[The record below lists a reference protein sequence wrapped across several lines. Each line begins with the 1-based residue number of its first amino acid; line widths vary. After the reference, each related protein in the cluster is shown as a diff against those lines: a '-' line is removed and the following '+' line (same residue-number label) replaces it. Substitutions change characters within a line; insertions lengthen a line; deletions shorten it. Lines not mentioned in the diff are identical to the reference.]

1 MTTLFVVGHRSEVR
15 RFRAGLDYTVAHFGA
30 MTRDP
35 RLDATLCFVKHIP
48 PQLVEL
54 EGGNQE
60 SADDEKEAD
69 DDEDSVADVWG
80 SGDIGGFECYME
92 KEEENSA
99 EAAEVYKGG
108 EYTEDGEDPDGVL
121 LSVNPGA
128 NVLSL
133 VNRDD
138 GVMRFIKYV
147 SAQAPGSRWDISM
160 EYALDNRGRNND
172 ENESGDDG
180 SDHESGQEGES
191 EEENEENEESETGF

>member
-1 MTTLFVVGHRSEVR
+1 
-15 RFRAGLDYTVAHFGA
+15 
-30 MTRDP
+30 
-35 RLDATLCFVKHIP
+35 
-48 PQLVEL
+48 
-54 EGGNQE
+54 
-60 SADDEKEAD
+60 
-69 DDEDSVADVWG
+69 
-80 SGDIGGFECYME
+80 ME

-108 EYTEDGEDPDGVL
+108 ENTEDGEDPEGVL

-160 EYALDNRGRNND
+160 EYALDNRGRNSD
-172 ENESGDDG
+172 ESGDDG